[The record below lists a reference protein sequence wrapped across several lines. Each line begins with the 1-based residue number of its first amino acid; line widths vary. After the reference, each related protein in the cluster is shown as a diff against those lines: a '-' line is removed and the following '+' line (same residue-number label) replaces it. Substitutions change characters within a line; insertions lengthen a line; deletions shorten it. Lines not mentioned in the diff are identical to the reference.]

1 MPYLASELVDETGIA
16 LLREWISSLESKSN
30 ESQWAD
36 LKSELT
42 SSTPRSL
49 ATKFLV
55 SSSSALMLAHS
66 LSDPAIAIP
75 IKEKI
80 ARAATK
86 SSNPLIAE
94 LFERFLPA
102 EARTNLNQATARP
115 EEILALRGDPERGA
129 KLLHDSARLSC
140 LQCHQFQS
148 AGRAFGPA
156 FRDAAKKKTRE
167 QLLDSIL
174 HPSREIAPE
183 YVLYSVELIDDELLS
198 GIVMNR
204 AKDAITLR
212 DPTGTDH
219 PIPNSKIKST
229 RPQQLSAMPEG
240 LLSGLSAQDVA
251 DIIDAIVSEAQK
263 KE

>member
-1 MPYLASELVDETGIA
+1 MPYLASELVDEAGIA
-16 LLREWISSLESKSN
+16 LLREWISSLESKFN
-30 ESQWAD
+30 ESQWAE

-42 SSTPRSL
+42 SSAPESL
-49 ATKFLV
+49 ATKFAAN
-55 SSSSALMLAHS
+55 SSSALMLAHA
-66 LSDPAIAIP
+66 LSEPAIAIP

-80 ARAATK
+80 ATAATK
-86 SSNPLIAE
+86 STNPLIAE

-102 EARTNLNQATARP
+102 EARTNLNQSTARP
-115 EEILALRGDPERGA
+115 EEILALRGNAQRGA

-156 FRDAAKKKTRE
+156 FQDAAKKKTRE

-174 HPSREIAPE
+174 HPSLEIAPE
-183 YVLYSVELIDDELLS
+183 YVLYSVELTDDELLS

-240 LLSGLSAQDVA
+240 LLNGLSAQDVA
-251 DIIDAIVSEAQK
+251 DLLEAILDQGRGE
-263 KE
+263 